1 MQRKFIK
8 VLIVFAA
15 LFIFASMFVSAKSN
29 YFPDDDFISSFS
41 YNGNLTID
49 GKLVTGKYDLK
60 FDLYDKESGGNI
72 VGSQTLKD
80 VHVVKG
86 AYKVDLRFELNE
98 NVNEDCWLE
107 VSAKVHNKFM
117 VVEKGKNIK
126 IQVNGLFKKW
136 LEFIKNL
143 PANIIESKHI
153 VDGTISE
160 QDLAN
165 GSVTQDKILNNSVSL
180 DKINTAGASSGDAL
194 MFNGSSL
201 AWSNPQQS
209 SQNGPIAYA
218 FINKSGKKVSGTD
231 NVSAKLDST
240 GYSIAIEGED
250 YYPGKYLVFV
260 TPNSPCV
267 SQISRGEGQNGSIKI
282 NFYSFTNTD
291 IQTSDFQIIVYKTNY
306 SPVLSKYYKDSD
318 NDGYGVS
325 TDFIMAE
332 GPEGNY
338 TAVNVGDFDDQDSNS
353 YPGAPEIPDGKDND
367 GDGAID
373 EDLVGEIYF
382 RDEDGD
388 GYGKTEYGKFG
399 LEYSDFKYLA
409 EPMPPYTA
417 VVAGDWDDLNS
428 EAHPGA
434 VDVPDGIDNDFDGL
448 IDEDFMPITIDNV
461 SYDLYT
467 GQDLT
472 IQLPLQDSVSRVTY
486 NNVQLTEG
494 TDYIYEEGLNN
505 KIIIYKSFMQKLAV
519 GEHTFTIDFETSWRG
534 TPTVTVTDSDTRAKD
549 LVNLVLIKGSEDSS
563 GEGNLNPR
571 FTAKNYEYTANI
583 TDGTN
588 YVSIIATPAEG
599 TTAQVKCGEQTYPN
613 GEVTNLKGGANVIQ
627 VIVSEEGKDSKVYTI
642 NLNIS
647 MAPPSKTTPASGSIV
662 RNGEVIHIEMHG
674 DSIYYTLDGTT
685 PSQTSQM
692 YNAASGIVVTGN
704 MEDII
709 TIKAI
714 QGKNGI
720 WSEAATF
727 TYTIGEGI
735 LDSDEDGVPD
745 IDDNAPFIYN
755 PDQLDSDADG
765 VGDVADSDPY
775 NPEIQ

>member
-15 LFIFASMFVSAKSN
+15 LLICASMFASAKSN
-29 YFPDDDFISSFS
+29 DDPA
-41 YNGNLTID
+41 L
-49 GKLVTGKYDLK
+49 
-60 FDLYDKESGGNI
+60 
-72 VGSQTLKD
+72 
-80 VHVVKG
+80 
-86 AYKVDLRFELNE
+86 
-98 NVNEDCWLE
+98 
-107 VSAKVHNKFM
+107 
-117 VVEKGKNIK
+117 
-126 IQVNGLFKKW
+126 KKW
-136 LEFIKNL
+136 LTFIKNL
-143 PANIIESKHI
+143 PSDIIESRHI
-153 VDGTISE
+153 VDGAVSE

-165 GSVTQDKILNNSVSL
+165 GSVTQDKILNQSVSL
-180 DKINTAGASSGDAL
+180 DKINTEGASSGDAL

-209 SQNGPIAYA
+209 SQNGPLAYA
-218 FINKSGKKVSGTD
+218 FINKYGKKISGTD
-231 NVSAKLDST
+231 NISATLDST

-260 TPNSPCV
+260 TPNSPCAP
-267 SQISRGEGQNGSIKI
+267 QISRGEGQYGSIRI

-291 IQTSDFQIIVYKTNY
+291 IQTSDFQIIIYKTNY

-318 NDGYGVS
+318 NDGYGS

-332 GPEGNY
+332 GPEGDY
-338 TAVNVGDFDDQDSNS
+338 TAVKDGDFDDQDSNS
-353 YPGAPEIPDGKDND
+353 YPGAPEMPDGKDND
-367 GDGAID
+367 GDGIID
-373 EDLVGEIYF
+373 EDLEGTIYYM
-382 RDEDGD
+382 DEDQD
-388 GYGKTEYGKFG
+388 GYGKTEYGYFG
-399 LEYSDFKYLA
+399 LEYSDFKYLVQP
-409 EPMPPYTA
+409 EYPYTA
-417 VVAGDWDDLNS
+417 LVSGDWDDLNS
-428 EAHPGA
+428 EIHPGA
-434 VDVPDGIDNDFDGL
+434 TDVPDGIDNDCDGT
-448 IDEDFMPITIDNV
+448 IDEDFMPITVDNV

-467 GQDLT
+467 GQDLS

-505 KIIIYKSFMQKLAV
+505 KIIISKSFMQKLAV

-534 TPTVTVTDSDTRAKD
+534 TPTVTVTDSDPRAKD
-549 LVNLVLIKGSEDSS
+549 LINLVLIKGSEDSS

-571 FTAKNYEYTANI
+571 FTAKNYEYTASI

-599 TTAQVKCGEQTYPN
+599 TTVEIKCGEQTYPN
-613 GEVTNLKGGANVIQ
+613 GEITNLIGGTNIIE

-642 NLNIS
+642 DLSIS
-647 MAPPSKTTPASGSIV
+647 MVPPTKTTPASGSIV
-662 RNGEVIHIEMHG
+662 RNGEVIHIEMQG
-674 DSIYYTLDGTT
+674 DAVYYTLDGTT
-685 PSQTSQM
+685 PSQTSQK
-692 YNAASGIVVTGN
+692 YNAASGIVATGN

-714 QGKNGI
+714 QVRNGI
-720 WSEAATF
+720 WSEVATF

-745 IDDNAPFIYN
+745 INDNAPFIFN
-755 PDQLDSDADG
+755 PDQLDSDGDG

-775 NPEIQ
+775 NPDIQ